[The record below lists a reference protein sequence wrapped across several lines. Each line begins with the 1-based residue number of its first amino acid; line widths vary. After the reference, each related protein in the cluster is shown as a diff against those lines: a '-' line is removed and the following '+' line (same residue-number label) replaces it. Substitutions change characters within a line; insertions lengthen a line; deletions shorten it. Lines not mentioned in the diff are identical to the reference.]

1 VTGPAVVVCT
11 DPGVPVF
18 GHKGASVH
26 CQQVLRELVRRFLRV
41 HLITCRPGGTPPPG
55 LRTVVVHE
63 LPRPAGDDHAAREL
77 AVAGLDAVVV
87 GVLDAIAAAEGAP
100 ALVYQRYGLWSCGP
114 LEHAREQGW
123 PSVLEVNAPLPEEQ
137 ARHRRLTDHESAVRL
152 TQRAFRAA
160 DLVYAVSRPVADW
173 VERLCPGRQVP
184 VVPNGVDP
192 AAFPAPAG
200 RTAGDVLV
208 FAGTFRPW
216 HGVDLLVEAAGRM
229 VRDPQD
235 RGTSLLLVGDGPALP
250 RAVERAVQLG
260 VPVRAT
266 GAVAPDEVPALLA
279 GADVGVAPY
288 PAGEHYFSPLKVAE
302 YLAAGLA
309 TVAADV
315 AGLSDHVAHGREAL
329 LVPPGDLAAL
339 TTALRDVRDDPRL
352 RARLG
357 RAGRQAA
364 ERMSWRSVVDRVL
377 DLLVASE
384 RVAGSERLTA
394 PGWATAPEWVTAQG
408 RVAGAGTPR

>member
-26 CQQVLRELVRRFLRV
+26 CQQVLLELVRRFPRV
-41 HLITCRPGGTPPPG
+41 HLVTCRPGGRPPPG

-63 LPRPAGDDHAAREL
+63 LPRPAGDDHAARER

-87 GVLDAIAAAEGAP
+87 GVLDAIAASDGAP

-114 LEHAREQGW
+114 LEHARERGW

-173 VERLCPGRQVP
+173 VEQLCPGRQVP

-200 RTAGDVLV
+200 PRTAGDVLA

-229 VRDPQD
+229 VRDTRD
-235 RGTSLLLVGDGPALP
+235 RGTRLLLVGDGPALP
-250 RAVERAVQLG
+250 GAVERAVRLG

-266 GAVAPDEVPALLA
+266 GAVTPDQVPGLLA

-352 RARLG
+352 RERLG

-364 ERMSWRSVVDRVL
+364 RRMSWRSVVDRVL
-377 DLLVASE
+377 DLLLASG
-384 RVAGSERLTA
+384 R
-394 PGWATAPEWVTAQG
+394 VTASV